1 MLTKWLPPLDFRL
14 PLGLACSRPS
24 QEHFREVGREGGK
37 LTMSNLHSSRLL
49 EVLEVSMLVEMEW
62 REDLLGLEVLEVSMM
77 VDRE

>member
-1 MLTKWLPPLDFRL
+1 
-14 PLGLACSRPS
+14 
-24 QEHFREVGREGGK
+24 
-37 LTMSNLHSSRLL
+37 MSNLHSSRLL

>member
-24 QEHFREVGREGGK
+24 QEHFGEIGK
-37 LTMSNLHSSRLL
+37 LTMSDLHSSRLL

>member
-24 QEHFREVGREGGK
+24 QEHFREIGK
-37 LTMSNLHSSRLL
+37 LTMSDLHSSRLL